1 MTPYNDNRPEESS
14 SNLRRSNRRHT
25 MIVSLNQQPLLAM
38 LLIISAGYFIGRI
51 TIKGFSLDSSA
62 ILFVALFAGH
72 TGIVLPGMFR
82 TFGLALFIYAIGL
95 QAGPSLSR
103 LFRKDGMRMNFLA
116 LVIVASGAL
125 TAFLSAKITGISPEI
140 AGGIFTGA
148 LTSTP
153 GLAAAQ
159 EATSSPMTSIGY
171 GVAYPFGVILVILF
185 IKLLPRLLRIDPI
198 REAEDEAHS
207 QAGDPLQT
215 RQIEVTNPSLNG
227 KTLAGIDFQ
236 AVTGAI
242 ISRML
247 RNGQVAIPHGQTT
260 LQLGDVVRLVGT
272 AKALDTAELLLGRT
286 TAVEIPA
293 GDIEMNRFI
302 VTNRKIVARRIAD
315 INLAARYNATV
326 TRIHRNG
333 IDLPGSA
340 GQKIEWG
347 DRLTVVGEKTIMPS
361 LKELFGNDIKQVHAG
376 DIYSIILG
384 IAFGILLGMIPISI
398 GKVIHFKM
406 GISGGILLS
415 GLLLGNRSKTG
426 FILWRAPAAIIN
438 FVRETGLVLFLSVV
452 GCESGKTI
460 FEVLSRQGFSLIAVT
475 VLVALVPM
483 ALTTFIA
490 RRFLRMKLLTL
501 SGLLTG
507 GMTSTPG
514 LAVATSLADSSSP
527 MIVYASVYPIAM
539 IGMIILVRLLILL

>member
-1 MTPYNDNRPEESS
+1 
-14 SNLRRSNRRHT
+14 

-38 LLIISAGYFIGRI
+38 LLIISVGYFIGRI

-103 LFRKDGMRMNFLA
+103 LFRKDGMRMNILA

-125 TAFLSAKITGISPEI
+125 TAFLSAKITGISPEV

-159 EATSSPMTSIGY
+159 EATSSPTTSIGY

-185 IKLLPRLLRIDPI
+185 VKLLPRMLRIDPV
-198 REAEDEAHS
+198 REAADEEHS

-215 RQIEVTNPSLNG
+215 RQIELTNPSLNG

-247 RNGQVAIPHGQTT
+247 RNGQLTIPHGQTVLYT
-260 LQLGDVVRLVGT
+260 GDVVRVVGT
-272 AKALDTAELLLGRT
+272 GKALDTAELLLGRIT
-286 TAVEIPA
+286 SVVIPA

-302 VTNRKIVARRIAD
+302 VTNRRIVGKRLAD
-315 INLAARYNATV
+315 INLAARYNANV

-333 IDLPGSA
+333 IELPGRA

-347 DRLTVVGEKTIMPS
+347 DRLTVVGEKTVMPS
-361 LKELFGNDIKQVHAG
+361 LKDLFGNDVRQAHAG
-376 DIYSIILG
+376 NIYSIVLG
-384 IAFGILLGMIPISI
+384 LAFGILLGMIPISI

-415 GLLLGNRSKTG
+415 GLILGNQSKTG

-438 FVRETGLVLFLSVV
+438 FVRETGLVLFLAVV
-452 GCESGKTI
+452 GCESGRTL
-460 FEVLSRQGFSLIAVT
+460 FEVLSRQGLNLMAAT
-475 VLVALVPM
+475 LLVALVPM
-483 ALTTFIA
+483 LLTTFIA
-490 RRFLRMKLLTL
+490 RRFLNMGILPL

-514 LAVATSLADSSSP
+514 LAVATSLSDSSTP
-527 MIVYASVYPIAM
+527 MMVYASVYPIAM
-539 IGMIILVRLLILL
+539 IGMIILVRILILF